1 MIENIILQTNP
12 DGTKD
17 LILKNLSCEDINEI
31 LNETYLDKAGNF
43 VWPSNRELIIST
55 KDKRKEDRV
64 FY

>member
-1 MIENIILQTNP
+1 MISNIILQTNL

-31 LNETYLDKAGNF
+31 LNETYLDKSGNF

>member
-1 MIENIILQTNP
+1 MISNIILQTNS

-31 LNETYLDKAGNF
+31 LNETYLDKSGNF
-43 VWPSNRELIIST
+43 VWPSNLELIIST
-55 KDKRKEDRV
+55 KDKRKV

>member
-1 MIENIILQTNP
+1 MISNIILQTNQ

-43 VWPSNRELIIST
+43 VWPSNMELIIST
-55 KDKRKEDRV
+55 KDKRKV

>member
-1 MIENIILQTNP
+1 MISNIILQTNQ

-43 VWPSNRELIIST
+43 VWPSNMELIIST
-55 KDKRKEDRV
+55 KDKRKV
-64 FY
+64 FN

>member
-1 MIENIILQTNP
+1 MISNIILQTNQ

-43 VWPSNRELIIST
+43 VWPSNLELIIST
-55 KDKRKEDRV
+55 KDKRKV
-64 FY
+64 FN

>member
-31 LNETYLDKAGNF
+31 LNETYLDKSGNF
-43 VWPSNRELIIST
+43 VWPSNMELIIST
-55 KDKRKEDRV
+55 KDKRKV
-64 FY
+64 FN

>member
-1 MIENIILQTNP
+1 MISNMILQTNP
-12 DGTKD
+12 YGTKD

-55 KDKRKEDRV
+55 KDKLKV
-64 FY
+64 FYQ

>member
-1 MIENIILQTNP
+1 MISNIILQTNQ

-31 LNETYLDKAGNF
+31 LNETYLDKSGNF
-43 VWPSNRELIIST
+43 VWPSNMELIIST
-55 KDKRKEDRV
+55 KDKRKV

>member
-1 MIENIILQTNP
+1 MISNIILQTNQ

-43 VWPSNRELIIST
+43 VWPVNMELIIST
-55 KDKRKEDRV
+55 KDKRKV
-64 FY
+64 FN

>member
-1 MIENIILQTNP
+1 MISNIILQTNQ

-31 LNETYLDKAGNF
+31 LNETYLDKSGNF
-43 VWPSNRELIIST
+43 VWPSNLELIIST
-55 KDKRKEDRV
+55 KDKRKV